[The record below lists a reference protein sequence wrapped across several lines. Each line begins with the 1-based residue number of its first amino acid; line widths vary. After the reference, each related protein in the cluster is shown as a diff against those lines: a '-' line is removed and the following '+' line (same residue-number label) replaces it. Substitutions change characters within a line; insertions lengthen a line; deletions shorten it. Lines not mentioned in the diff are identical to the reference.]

1 MTRSWAISQY
11 IMFNLKRRLRRRPM
25 EIAMLLYPGMTA
37 LDLVGP
43 HEVLSRIPGARVRR
57 VAEAAGPIVTDSDL
71 VLTADEPLGAVTRA
85 DILFVPGA
93 SDAWPVTRSAATLDW
108 LRQIDAT
115 TTWTTSVCTG
125 ALILGAA
132 GLLKG
137 HRATTFWS
145 ERETLRDFGAEPVDA
160 RVVESGKIM
169 TGAGVSAGIDL
180 ALSLVDRI
188 AGRLVAQGLQLGI
201 EYDPEPP
208 FAGGSPAKTPAAI
221 VQKVRDRIDGAS
233 TRKHAIPVG

>member
-1 MTRSWAISQY
+1 MDIV
-11 IMFNLKRRLRRRPM
+11 
-25 EIAMLLYPGMTA
+25 MLLYPGMTA

-57 VAEAAGPIVTDSDL
+57 VAEVAGPVETDSDL
-71 VLTADEPLGAVTRA
+71 ILMADEPLTAVTSA
-85 DILFVPGA
+85 DILLVPGA

-108 LRQIDAT
+108 LRRIDAT

-137 HRATTFWS
+137 HQATTFWS

-160 RVVESGKIM
+160 RVVESGKVM

-180 ALSLVDRI
+180 ALTLVDRI

-208 FAGGSPAKTPAAI
+208 FEGGSPNKTPAAI
-221 VQKVRDRIDGAS
+221 VDKVRERIAEAS
-233 TRKHAIPVG
+233 TRDRSERYSG